1 MKLPA
6 WMRGALLATAA
17 MNLLGGVV
25 FLPGATALRAL
36 VGLPEGHPPLYLA
49 TVAAFILIF
58 GCAYLW
64 SGATGFAAP
73 QFLVVGAAGKLAFF
87 GLLVWSWTEGAVPGV
102 VPLAGIGDLAF
113 GLACMA
119 YLLTVLPDARRA
131 P

>member
-1 MKLPA
+1 MDARCPA
-6 WMRGALLATAA
+6 GDGAS
-17 MNLLGGVV
+17 
-25 FLPGATALRAL
+25 
-36 VGLPEGHPPLYLA
+36 
-49 TVAAFILIF
+49 FILIF

-113 GLACMA
+113 GLAFVA
-119 YLLTVLPDARRA
+119 YLLTALPGDRRA